1 MSDITQRRDDRTSVD
16 WIGMIRLV
24 DGGEIPCT
32 IKDVSRSG
40 MKLTA
45 PQDHP
50 LPETFTL
57 KVVGRN
63 LVFRVRL
70 AWRREHQVGVQIEQI
85 ARLPKEAPAEPAP
98 RPEESGHRRLGSRER
113 YRPSL

>member
-1 MSDITQRRDDRTSVD
+1 MSDINKRRDDRTSVD

-24 DGGEIPCT
+24 DGDEIPCT

-45 PQDHP
+45 PQDRS

-70 AWRREHQVGVQIEQI
+70 AWRREHQVGVQIERI
-85 ARLPKEAPAEPAP
+85 ARLPKDSAAAPAPQAAETA
-98 RPEESGHRRLGSRER
+98 HNRLGSRER
-113 YRPSL
+113 YQPGL